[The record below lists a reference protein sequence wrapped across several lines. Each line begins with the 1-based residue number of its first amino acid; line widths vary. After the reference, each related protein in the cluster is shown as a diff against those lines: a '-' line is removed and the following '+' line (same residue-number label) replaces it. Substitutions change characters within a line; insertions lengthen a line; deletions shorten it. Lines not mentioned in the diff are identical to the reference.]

1 MEYFHRTGYGVR
13 QAIDSIGVESIEL
26 NVRSLNDS
34 RVPTDLAS
42 IQLEPDSILKHDL
55 DLSGLDDGLYNVD
68 IWAVDTA
75 GNVSHA
81 SRNIRLKKKAS
92 VTS

>member
-1 MEYFHRTGYGVR
+1 VDNTPPELSLEYPVDGVISTGPVTVSG

-55 DLSGLDDGLYNVD
+55 DLSGLDDGLYNL
-68 IWAVDTA
+68 A
-75 GNVSHA
+75 GC
-81 SRNIRLKKKAS
+81 
-92 VTS
+92 